1 MFDIVSLSNL
11 ILIIITAVFLY
22 INRKDV
28 HSKKLFIVFVL
39 IVILFVFSLFF

>member
-11 ILIIITAVFLY
+11 ILIITVVFLY

-28 HSKKLFIVFVL
+28 HSKKLLIVLVL
-39 IVILFVFSLFF
+39 IAILFVFSLFF